1 MWLGYFSTNAHKV
14 LPGVD
19 DVGVQSDALSVL
31 LPDISCRIVILP
43 MRGGTP
49 TAVDRFTIEIQT
61 VQQLRDTEIDEEKKG
76 IAIVTCNC
84 DSMLPLQNEVVSILR
99 GVIFLLMI
107 SFCETQLH

>member
-1 MWLGYFSTNAHKV
+1 MCVGKSEAKLQGWWAEPLMWLGYFSTNAHKV

-19 DVGVQSDALSVL
+19 DVGVQSDELSVL

-61 VQQLRDTEIDEEKKG
+61 V
-76 IAIVTCNC
+76 
-84 DSMLPLQNEVVSILR
+84 
-99 GVIFLLMI
+99 
-107 SFCETQLH
+107 

>member
-1 MWLGYFSTNAHKV
+1 MLCFQESSVCKPTHTVCAGAAEAGHLLSRRPLLPYFSTNAHKV

-61 VQQLRDTEIDEEKKG
+61 V
-76 IAIVTCNC
+76 
-84 DSMLPLQNEVVSILR
+84 
-99 GVIFLLMI
+99 
-107 SFCETQLH
+107 

>member
-61 VQQLRDTEIDEEKKG
+61 V
-76 IAIVTCNC
+76 
-84 DSMLPLQNEVVSILR
+84 VSILR

-107 SFCETQLH
+107 SFCET